1 MNEKLNFV
9 LGKIQECGFSVEQE
23 TESVYWI
30 SRFTPK
36 FQDCG
41 ASIDTEGDAEN
52 FISNIREYAWL
63 FDVSY
68 ETYIWLDDTGHG
80 RNGAPYD
87 MIDVYNDMLW
97 WRNSLEELSDFLVE
111 ALNEYES

>member
-1 MNEKLNFV
+1 M
-9 LGKIQECGFSVEQE
+9 
-23 TESVYWI
+23 
-30 SRFTPK
+30 
-36 FQDCG
+36 
-41 ASIDTEGDAEN
+41 
-52 FISNIREYAWL
+52 
-63 FDVSY
+63 SY